1 MSKNEG
7 FVSESK
13 VSGNQANIPAEIR
26 RSLGI
31 DDGDGLRWFYED
43 GDVRV
48 EVVHRTERTFDDW
61 KPEEYVE
68 EAECEKTDVV
78 EEHDTF
84 GVE

>member
-1 MSKNEG
+1 MSQNDT

-26 RSLGI
+26 RSLDI

-43 GDVRV
+43 GEVCV

-61 KPEEYVE
+61 KPEEFVDDGE
-68 EAECEKTDVV
+68 VTDVV

>member
-1 MSKNEG
+1 MSQNDT

-26 RSLGI
+26 RSLDI

-43 GDVRV
+43 GEVRV

-61 KPEEYVE
+61 KPEEFVDDDE
-68 EAECEKTDVV
+68 VTDVV

>member
-1 MSKNEG
+1 VCRNET

-26 RSLGI
+26 HSLDI

-43 GDVRV
+43 GEVRV
-48 EVVHRTERTFDDW
+48 EVVHRKEKTFGDW
-61 KPEEYVE
+61 EPEELVEDVE
-68 EAECEKTDVV
+68 ETDVV
-78 EEHDTF
+78 EEHDIF